1 VCVCVCVCVCA
12 AHPLSQLAGGP
23 EVDDLDGRPLGV
35 TQQDV
40 LWFQVAVDD

>member
-1 VCVCVCVCVCA
+1 MSDC
-12 AHPLSQLAGGP
+12 AHPLSKLAGGSK
-23 EVDDLDGRPLGV
+23 VDYLDGRPLGV